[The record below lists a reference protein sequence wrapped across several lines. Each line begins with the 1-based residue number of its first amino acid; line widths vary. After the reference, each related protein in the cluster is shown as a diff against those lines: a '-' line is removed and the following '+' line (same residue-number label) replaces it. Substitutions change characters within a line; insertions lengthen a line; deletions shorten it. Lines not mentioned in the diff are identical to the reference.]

1 MGWEDTSF
9 NQMSGE
15 IYFGLVPYIEE
26 FAKRNDISIKYK
38 EGVKDEG
45 EYRDDV
51 LGGFIRRV
59 SPKSKGKTSQ
69 IRDYQMNRIWSC
81 SQKQSE
87 DFLSPT
93 ASKSLIIYLLSRW

>member
-1 MGWEDTSF
+1 MPTYKNRIWDGKIRLF

-59 SPKSKGKTSQ
+59 SPKSKGKTLQ
-69 IRDYQMNRIWSC
+69 I
-81 SQKQSE
+81 
-87 DFLSPT
+87 L
-93 ASKSLIIYLLSRW
+93 